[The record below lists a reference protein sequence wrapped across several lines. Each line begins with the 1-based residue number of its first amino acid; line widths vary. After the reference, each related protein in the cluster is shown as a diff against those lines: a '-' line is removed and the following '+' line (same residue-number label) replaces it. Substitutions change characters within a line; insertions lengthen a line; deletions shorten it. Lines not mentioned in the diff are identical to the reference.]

1 MIQVLSNLQKH
12 ALSLDYSMI
21 PTLLF
26 SPDIQLKSCQSC
38 HLQLK
43 LGFCITWSNF
53 QTLQLALPL
62 VWYHGKF
69 TRLTFNYMTEF
80 LIRINKM
87 INLLFCS
94 PLSPV
99 SPMSHGWPSTRT
111 KYLTEENCLP
121 HTASVSLASSV
132 DSCVLSLEPLEN
144 LFQSVLLVGS
154 HPPRCRFPL
163 IPLNL
168 KDGFVYIYPS
178 ESLLLCKYLKLR
190 PPWEGTHN
198 TEGLAFLFLQ
208 NIHKIAQR
216 FPGVCFWVLYKQLL
230 LQRGKETSRHRN
242 INAHSFLREFQNSKL
257 LKYQGKRLVSLQA

>member
-43 LGFCITWSNF
+43 LGFFITWSNF
-53 QTLQLALPL
+53 QTLQLAWPL

-198 TEGLAFLFLQ
+198 TGGLAFLFLQ